1 MPCNQ
6 FPCTAAL
13 CLMSLFLLQVEL
25 LRSKRGTR
33 FYRGEPDRQPARR
46 TLLII
51 HVEKSSPSFDTSCE
65 PHHTSVCLSSSHHNH
80 HHPHILLI
88 HCCHSCVCVPFCFCT
103 FILCYCFY
111 MSQLCFVCFW
121 LCTYYLCL
129 CVCVCVCFL
138 STLYG

>member
-25 LRSKRGTR
+25 LRTKRGTR

-51 HVEKSSPSFDTSCE
+51 HVQKSSPSFETSCE
-65 PHHTSVCLSSSHHNH
+65 PHHTSVCLSSSHHH
-80 HHPHILLI
+80 HHHHHLHILLI
-88 HCCHSCVCVPFCFCT
+88 HCCHSRVCVPLCFCT
-103 FILCYCFY
+103 FIIFPAFTCTIIFC
-111 MSQLCFVCFW
+111 VFW

-129 CVCVCVCFL
+129 YVCVCLF
-138 STLYG
+138 S